1 MRSHERGNWR
11 ASYAEVF
18 LEMGLMS
25 VVTGHVLLDPIVKDF
40 RMSEVRLEV
49 EIPLPF
55 LPMLSSHLSTYNFR
69 DVTVYEGK

>member
-1 MRSHERGNWR
+1 
-11 ASYAEVF
+11 
-18 LEMGLMS
+18 MS